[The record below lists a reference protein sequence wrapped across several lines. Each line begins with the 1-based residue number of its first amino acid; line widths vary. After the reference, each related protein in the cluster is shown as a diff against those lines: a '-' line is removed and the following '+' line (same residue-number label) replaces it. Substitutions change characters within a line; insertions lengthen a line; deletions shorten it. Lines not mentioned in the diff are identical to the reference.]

1 MLTAVGRV
9 SVNASQKR
17 EHCSM
22 RCVDSRDILSGENLK
37 IALKVCLGDEEG
49 TALLRMCLV
58 VVYGD
63 EKISIFFR

>member
-1 MLTAVGRV
+1 
-9 SVNASQKR
+9 
-17 EHCSM
+17 M

-63 EKISIFFR
+63 EKKVDFLSIIANRGC